1 MYQRKILLVATST
14 TLIKSKH
21 TSHRY
26 YNSTFFQSK
35 FWIHNSLI
43 NSGSKFSYSFNYKR
57 NISTIHDFK
66 NISKTFVY
74 QSSNPSSHPSV
85 PPLNSDDSTS
95 QLSSALPDINQNQN
109 NDFNN
114 KPSLVIIIGWWNCKL
129 SNLRKYIS
137 LYTDK
142 FHIDTLS
149 HIPPF
154 YHLFFPWIIPNA
166 VTCLAKELIGVW
178 IERGRPDNIGFHVF
192 SDNGTYHYAMLCEAI
207 RYLANVNSDKLFSKK
222 NVPSI
227 SRADAELF
235 LDSIKSCVIDSAPSP
250 INEKYVALGIM
261 GGFLDKTTSLKSK
274 IAAVDS
280 SHENNTIQ
288 KIEPPPILI
297 NFLSIFFTLSVI
309 KRYQTFAHKA
319 LDDIPGGTFD
329 GRNVNYLFLY
339 GPGDQIVP
347 EEDIIEFINRLK
359 NRSGAYIGEKSGTLK
374 IVEKRFYPDSMHVQH
389 FLKYPNEYINALK
402 LFYSIK

>member
-1 MYQRKILLVATST
+1 MYQRKILFVAIST
-14 TLIKSKH
+14 TLINSKH
-21 TSHRY
+21 TSRRY
-26 YNSTFFQSK
+26 YNTTFFQSK
-35 FWIHNSLI
+35 FWIRNPLI
-43 NSGSKFSYSFNYKR
+43 NSGSKFSYSYHKR

-74 QSSNPSSHPSV
+74 RSSNPSSQSIVIPS
-85 PPLNSDDSTS
+85 NFDDSTS
-95 QLSSALPDINQNQN
+95 QLSSALPDIQQ
-109 NDFNN
+109 NDFN

-142 FHIDTLS
+142 LHIDTLS

-166 VTCLAKELIGVW
+166 VTRLAKELIGVW

-207 RYLANVNSDKLFSKK
+207 RHLANVNSDKFFSKK
-222 NVPSI
+222 NLPSI
-227 SRADAELF
+227 SSTDAELF

-261 GGFLDKTTSLKSK
+261 GGFLNKTSSIQSK
-274 IAAVDS
+274 VTGTDS
-280 SHENNTIQ
+280 SHNNVIQ
-288 KIEPPPILI
+288 KIELPSILI
-297 NFLSIFFTLSVI
+297 TFLSLFFILPVI
-309 KRYQTFAHKA
+309 KEYQTFAHKA
-319 LDDIPGGTFD
+319 LNDIPGGAFD
-329 GRNVNYLFLY
+329 GRNIKYLFLY

-359 NRSGAYIGEKSGTLK
+359 KRSGAYIGEKSGTLK
-374 IVEKRFYPDSMHVQH
+374 IVEKKFYPDSKHVQH
-389 FLKYPNEYINALK
+389 FLKYPEEYINALK
-402 LFYSIK
+402 LFYRINK